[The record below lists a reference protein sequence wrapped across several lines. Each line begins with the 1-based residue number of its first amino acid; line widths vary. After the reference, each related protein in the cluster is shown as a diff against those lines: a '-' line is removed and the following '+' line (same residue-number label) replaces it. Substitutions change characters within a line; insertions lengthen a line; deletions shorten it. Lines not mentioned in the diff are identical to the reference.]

1 MQNRAHADVRKQ
13 NTAQADMRT
22 QDSAQADVRTR
33 NRARANVHLQRVL
46 RDITV
51 PLAENLS
58 TYGGSDLE
66 CLIESVNQGW
76 TLSPFITVELFRLSN
91 ARNPHSSSRAIIDS
105 SEFSVTS
112 QGFDRPWS
120 FSVIHSRS
128 YIDPVLA
135 AAKQDEEPGN
145 SSERMPTPQTLRSR
159 PRHQQRRRGGLS
171 AGIRATL
178 QTTLTSHDVNA
189 KPLAARL
196 GEPERPS
203 LLSGSAA
210 APQSPPPSGSSHPGA
225 IRSILFTDHEQF
237 QALSPE
243 IQPKVLAACAW
254 LLLSE
259 ETQGRLNLKR
269 RAKQAEVHARQA
281 ETSGLAT
288 AVRSMEDGDRKA
300 IEFLQ
305 SVLLSDD
312 DERD

>member
-1 MQNRAHADVRKQ
+1 
-13 NTAQADMRT
+13 MRT
-22 QDSAQADVRTR
+22 QDSAQADV
-33 NRARANVHLQRVL
+33 HLQRVL
-46 RDITV
+46 RDIIV

-58 TYGGSDLE
+58 TYGGSDRE

-76 TLSPFITVELFRLSN
+76 TLSPFITVELFRLVECEEEVN
-91 ARNPHSSSRAIIDS
+91 CENPDLIVHGSLAVSVRFEVTLLPEAGLPP
-105 SEFSVTS
+105 EFE
-112 QGFDRPWS
+112 
-120 FSVIHSRS
+120 
-128 YIDPVLA
+128 A
-135 AAKQDEEPGN
+135 ATKQDEEQGN
-145 SSERMPTPQTLRSR
+145 SSERMPTPQALPSR
-159 PRHQQRRRGGLS
+159 PRPQQRRRGGLS
-171 AGIRATL
+171 AGIHATL

-210 APQSPPPSGSSHPGA
+210 APQSPPPAGSSHPGHEA

-243 IQPKVLAACAW
+243 IQQKVLAAFPW
-254 LLLSE
+254 LVLSE

-281 ETSGLAT
+281 ETNWLAT
-288 AVRSMEDGDRKA
+288 AIRSMEDGDRDA

-312 DERD
+312 DERDWLALGLDTN